1 MSYHEIQP
9 YHTLKPYID
18 AYWVMKSEGN
28 TQAGRR
34 IYPDVCIDIIINLGG
49 DFLADNGTCRMKN
62 ESVYLLGTN
71 GRTKG

>member
-1 MSYHEIQP
+1 MFGPPGTFYVYFVYGMH
-9 YHTLKPYID
+9 
-18 AYWVMKSEGN
+18 WVLNVVTGPV
-28 TQAGRR
+28 G
-34 IYPDVCIDIIINLGG
+34 YPDVCIDIIINLGG